1 MNLPTELRCIE
12 HQQQLLPAGDELK
25 CESGCRVPVVRGIP
39 RFVDS
44 SNYAAGFGL
53 QWNQFRKTQLDSYT
67 GTTISKDRLT
77 RTVGGK
83 LEVLSG
89 RAVLEVGWGAGPFAA
104 VMVARGS
111 RV

>member
-12 HQQQLLPAGDELK
+12 HHQQLSLAVDELK
-25 CESGCRVPVVRGIP
+25 CERGCNIPVVRGIP

-44 SNYAAGFGL
+44 TNYAAAFGL

-77 RTVGGK
+77 RLLGGR
-83 LEVLSG
+83 LEVLNARSVWKSDVAL
-89 RAVLEVGWGAGPFAA
+89 AVL
-104 VMVARGS
+104 RK
-111 RV
+111 